1 MAQIIA
7 RPNPFKEGETY
18 VCEVPAGITLA
29 TLLPDVHPHVTV
41 AINGDRVARED
52 WPHVRVQADDL
63 VVIGVEPKDLG
74 LSAII
79 TIIVAAISIAST
91 IYSFLQKP
99 PTIPNPTGL
108 NSDRYANLVG
118 AGNPINKFQPIPKLY
133 GKFRITAP
141 LAANYYTRIDKRRQ
155 QLNIL
160 LCLGYGPLQIAGV
173 PVGKRLTPKAQVWTD
188 IWGSTAAPLL
198 SAPPFTGSGY
208 TVQEQTAILAARN
221 KLYPALRQVW
231 TAESSTVYY
240 DYHTSHPKEVEEPL
254 PGDLPADTL
263 VFGSTDLKYFSGV
276 QFEIGHPDQISLYA
290 EDSEVDYVNHQF
302 PGPVKMGN
310 AINIE
315 DMIGE
320 GKLLNY
326 VTIGGK
332 QLSEPNNDKTKVR
345 NRDEYYWYT
354 VDNTVSSATDPAPA
368 TQGTAS
374 NTIKAVLEM
383 DFTALYC
390 STQKGAI
397 VQAGVWVYV
406 EYRKGDGTFN
416 EVTPNADILRVYDS
430 FDEHNA
436 LQNNPAQFKNGNWKD
451 TPARFKNG
459 NWKVIRA
466 LNSQLFVS
474 LTIEF
479 KLPAQYTLRVTRKYT
494 YLEDGMLFYTDCV
507 WQELRS
513 VQETNSSTKPWLPA
527 AQGTHGDEVVLMALR
542 LNHSGQLNGNVDAV
556 SVLAQSILQAWNGSA
571 WEEKPTSN
579 PAWAY
584 VDTLTGNATQKT
596 IDLREQIDADRIK
609 DWADW
614 CDNVSGV
621 GPGYLVEYSKYH
633 VEDEPVLDRLR
644 AIATAGYA
652 TWSYFD
658 DRFSVAHEFSPA
670 AFLPRQMLTPRN
682 SWNFSFSREFPIV
695 PHAYR
700 VKFIDD
706 TSWEEAEAVVF
717 NTRPGVED
725 LYTASE
731 ATRYEVLNTTGIVGR
746 PQAIRYGR
754 YMFNVMK
761 HRQAS
766 YTVDTDM
773 ETIHLVRGDCLY
785 LAYDTLKENVKT
797 GRVVEVVTDAE
808 SGNIQVKL
816 DETVTLASNY
826 RFYFRNTV
834 TFSPDAAAA
843 PDLFSSSSPLGSY
856 PAGTALRFDAT
867 LANKV
872 SAGDLF
878 ILGRA
883 EQEVVLAKV
892 VKMTKRP
899 DQTVTLGLVDA
910 ASSEALLPLSTVN
923 TTRAA
928 QEKVV
933 KKSLRGSSPAQPQA
947 LTLSFSVSDA
957 DIKNQGE
964 VTLPVKASWTVP
976 TDKARN
982 ASNVE
987 VASRRI
993 ETPVAYY
1000 LVAWWVSSDP
1010 DNIKT
1015 ATASES
1021 HYVFRELV
1029 YTSTTATDGTVT
1041 YPVLTVRVQSVSP
1054 TGNKSP
1060 HNQATLSLKPPDSL
1074 PLIREATKDQWLDWT
1089 YIQNLMVDRLT
1100 VDGLVMTQDVYYKPA
1115 KYNLPYTFP
1124 RSRTSKS
1131 VFLTRQLEASE
1142 LPDSSGKA
1150 GFWIQAEVTLHNL
1163 NKSAD
1168 YTVSLYQDGVS
1179 TALESVEVKDV
1190 KKGSKETVRL
1200 DYVLQVTITT
1210 QGKQFHVKVTRIT
1223 PADQNKQDTFTVAY
1237 LAGIRRIT

>member
-41 AINGDRVARED
+41 ALNGDRVARED

-63 VVIGVEPKDLG
+63 VVIGVEPKEFFTIV
-74 LSAII
+74 AI
-79 TIIVAAISIAST
+79 VMAAISIAST
-91 IYSFLQKP
+91 LYSFLRTP
-99 PTIPNPTGL
+99 PPIPNPTGL

-155 QLNIL
+155 QLSIL

-188 IWGSTAAPLL
+188 IWASTVSPFLL
-198 SAPPFTGSGY
+198 LAPPFTGSGY
-208 TVQEQTAILAARN
+208 TVQEQTDILAARN
-221 KLYPALRQVW
+221 KLYPALRQIW
-231 TAESSTVYY
+231 TGTSREVYH
-240 DYHTSHPKEVEEPL
+240 DYSTSHYKEAEERL
-254 PGDLPADTL
+254 PGGLPADTL
-263 VFGSTDLKYFSGV
+263 FFGNTDLKYFSGV

-302 PGPVKMGN
+302 PGPVKTGN

-315 DMIGE
+315 DLTGE
-320 GKLLNY
+320 GKILTK
-326 VTIGGK
+326 VKIAGEW
-332 QLSEPNNDKTKVR
+332 LSEPNNDPTSVR
-345 NRDEYYWYT
+345 NRGNYYWYT
-354 VDNTVSSATDPAPA
+354 VDNTGSSATNPEPAI
-368 TQGTAS
+368 QSTAS
-374 NTIKAVLEM
+374 NTVKAVLEM

-397 VQAGVWVYV
+397 VRAGVWFYV
-406 EYRKGDGTFN
+406 EYRKGDGSFN
-416 EVTPNADILRVYDS
+416 PVAPNDDIRRVYDS
-430 FDEHNA
+430 FDEVQGS
-436 LQNNPAQFKNGNWKD
+436 QNNPLQFE
-451 TPARFKNG
+451 NG

-513 VQETNSSTKPWLPA
+513 VQETNNSTKPWLPA

-682 SWNFSFSREFPIV
+682 SWNFSFSRDFPV
-695 PHAYR
+695 FPHAYR

-717 NTRPGVED
+717 NTRPGVDD

-731 ATRYEVLNTTGIVGR
+731 ATRYEVLNTSGIVGR
-746 PQAIRYGR
+746 SQAIRYGR

-808 SGNIQVKL
+808 SGSLQVKL
-816 DETVTLASNY
+816 DETVTLASDY

-867 LANKV
+867 LAKKV

-899 DQTVTLGLVDA
+899 DQTVTIGLVDA

-947 LTLSFSVSDA
+947 LSLSFSVSDA

-964 VTLPVKASWTVP
+964 VTPPVKASWTVP

-993 ETPVAYY
+993 ETPVASYI
-1000 LVAWWVSSDP
+1000 VEWWVSSDP
-1010 DNIKT
+1010 NTIKM
-1015 ATASES
+1015 ATVSES

-1041 YPVLTVRVQSVSP
+1041 YPVLTVQVQSVSP

-1060 HNQATLSLKPPDSL
+1060 HSQATLSLKPPDSL

-1115 KYNLPYTFP
+1115 KYNLPTTSP

-1131 VFLTRQLEASE
+1131 VLLTRPLEASE

-1168 YTVSLYQDGVS
+1168 YTVSLYRDDVS
-1179 TALESVEVKDV
+1179 AALESVEIKDV

-1210 QGKQFHVKVTRIT
+1210 HGKKFHVKVTRVT
-1223 PADQNKQDTFTVAY
+1223 PVDLNKRDTFTVAY